1 MTYAQFLAHIE
12 SLEEYKDLRKRIHPY
27 KIMEITAIPII
38 FRVDVTLIW
47 GENEAS
53 IKDITKDCV
62 IWDDERIVFS
72 DPLVQ
77 EKIAEQKNAVK
88 AYLKDLKALV
98 KGEVK
103 RLGLRL
109 VKEGDESKMPSHLSL
124 PGDINLEDTIHDLA

>member
-1 MTYAQFLAHIE
+1 MEYVDFINHIE
-12 SLEEYKDLRKRIHPY
+12 SLEEYKELRKRIQPY

-47 GENEAS
+47 GENEPS
-53 IKDITKDCV
+53 IKDIEKDCV

-77 EKIAEQKNAVK
+77 EKVAEQKNAVK

-98 KGEVK
+98 KREAK
-103 RLGLRL
+103 RL
-109 VKEGDESKMPSHLSL
+109 KFSFESLDMYL
-124 PGDINLEDTIHDLA
+124 DDAIYELA